1 MKKHTPENIKQDF
14 YNKYSNVSN
23 YNNLTIKK
31 NKVTTD
37 LKDIFNNNVWNL
49 KEQAQELEKKQ
60 LVEHN
65 NFYNAFLSNVHL
77 LDYNMFIY

>member
-37 LKDIFNNNVWNL
+37 LKDIFNNNIWNL

-65 NFYNAFLSNVHL
+65 NFYTSDQHL
-77 LDYNMFIY
+77 A